1 MNRREF
7 QLAFEA
13 DICLASA
20 RKALRVGPE
29 SLRGR
34 AGERA
39 AEVMRRHGWLALAP
53 ASDDDGREDK

>member
-7 QLAFEA
+7 QLALEA
-13 DICLASA
+13 DICLNSA
-20 RKALRVGPE
+20 RKALRTGPD

-39 AEVMRRHGWLALAP
+39 AEVMRRHGWLASAP
-53 ASDDDGREDK
+53 AGADDHRGV